1 MSKAIR
7 SFSASEKLSI
17 INEADQFGVTQ
28 TLHKHQLSSSVFRRW
43 KENFNEGGVSN
54 LQSYSRQRNPELDA
68 AMEEIRL
75 LKNIVAK
82 QSIELEFKTELL
94 KKSQSLEQRR
104 SRDWS
109 SSNQS
114 PWSQSRICCLG
125 RVFPAVVFI
134 TNGAMVCVAA
144 SQA

>member
-1 MSKAIR
+1 MSKARR

-28 TLHKHQLSSSVFRRW
+28 ILRKHQLSPSVFRRW

-94 KKSQSLEQRR
+94 NLPAGRQEKVNP
-104 SRDWS
+104 S
-109 SSNQS
+109 SSV
-114 PWSQSRICCLG
+114 G
-125 RVFPAVVFI
+125 RG
-134 TNGAMVCVAA
+134 NGAV
-144 SQA
+144 QIKTYDY

>member
-1 MSKAIR
+1 MSKTRR

-17 INEADQFGVTQ
+17 INEADQFGVTA
-28 TLHKHQLSSSVFRRW
+28 TLRKHNLSPTVFRRW
-43 KENFNEGGVSN
+43 KDNFNEGGVAN

-94 KKSQSLEQRR
+94 KKV
-104 SRDWS
+104 
-109 SSNQS
+109 N
-114 PWSQSRICCLG
+114 P
-125 RVFPAVVFI
+125 
-134 TNGAMVCVAA
+134 
-144 SQA
+144 

>member
-1 MSKAIR
+1 MSKSIR

-28 TLHKHQLSSSVFRRW
+28 TLRKHSLSHSVYQRW
-43 KENFNEGGVSN
+43 KESFNEGGVSN
-54 LQSYSRQRNPELDA
+54 LQSNAKLRNLELDA

-94 KKSQSLEQRR
+94 NLPTGRQEKVNP
-104 SRDWS
+104 S
-109 SSNQS
+109 SSV
-114 PWSQSRICCLG
+114 G
-125 RVFPAVVFI
+125 RGNGAVQVK
-134 TNGAMVCVAA
+134 TNG
-144 SQA
+144 Q

>member
-1 MSKAIR
+1 MSKARR

-28 TLHKHQLSSSVFRRW
+28 TLRKHQLSPSVFRRW
-43 KENFNEGGVSN
+43 KENFNEGGVSK

-104 SRDWS
+104 SR
-109 SSNQS
+109 
-114 PWSQSRICCLG
+114 
-125 RVFPAVVFI
+125 
-134 TNGAMVCVAA
+134 
-144 SQA
+144 